1 MLSAD
6 RSGQPS
12 TASSALSP
20 CGSGRI
26 YASLAENELIGIF
39 DEPPAAAGEV
49 LGIWRVLRLPK
60 GSVDPLGL
68 KATLAERC
76 GGPDSIE
83 KTGLPFMVK
92 GLTWVW
98 QDASD
103 IRCNRIDFDD
113 QAGM

>member
-1 MLSAD
+1 MAFDEAD
-6 RSGQPS
+6 RLLREHIEVGKVPV
-12 TASSALSP
+12 
-20 CGSGRI
+20 
-26 YASLAENELIGIF
+26 
-39 DEPPAAAGEV
+39 AAGEV

-60 GSVDPLGL
+60 GSVDPPGL